1 MVSFLCKD
9 FGKKTIQEQCP
20 KSLLFV
26 DFFFFKYIGSVLV
39 QKKKNNEVEN
49 LTELDFCYER

>member
-9 FGKKTIQEQCP
+9 FGKKTIQGQCP

-26 DFFFFKYIGSVLV
+26 DFFLMYIGNVLV
-39 QKKKNNEVEN
+39 QQKKNEVEN

>member
-9 FGKKTIQEQCP
+9 FGKETIQGQCP

-26 DFFFFKYIGSVLV
+26 DFFLNVYRKCLGSE
-39 QKKKNNEVEN
+39 KKNNEVGN